1 MRFVADRH
9 EDAIAFADRVRP
21 FLMERECENCLMLG
35 LLGALA
41 SRAGPPSPGPLP
53 LLLAIE
59 SRGRVVE
66 GAAVQTQPIAM
77 AVTRLPDG
85 AAEVLVNHLETSNW
99 PGHGFTGPAEAVD
112 RLAEL
117 WARRSAK
124 AKRLRVSLRVF
135 ELTAVIPPPPAPG
148 RMIPAS
154 LEHLD
159 MITPWHEDFVRSVGE
174 CDDNPRQGAQ
184 RLIDER
190 RLFLWNDAGELRSMA
205 AVAGP
210 TPNGI
215 RINHVYTPPE
225 HRGRGYA
232 SNLVAALSQHLLDH
246 GRKFSFLFTDL
257 ANPTSNK
264 IYQQIGFRPAADFR
278 HWTFEHA

>member
-1 MRFVADRH
+1 MQVVATRH

-35 LLGALA
+35 LLGTLA
-41 SRAGPPSPGPLP
+41 RAGPPSPGPLP
-53 LLLAIE
+53 LLLRIE
-59 SRGRVVE
+59 SQGRVVV
-66 GAAVQTQPIAM
+66 GAAVQTRPIAL

-85 AAEVLVNHLETSNW
+85 AAEVLVNHVETSNW
-99 PGHGFTGPAEAVD
+99 PGQGFTGPVETVD
-112 RLAEL
+112 AMADL
-117 WARRSAK
+117 WARRSGK
-124 AKRLRVSLRVF
+124 TKRLHVSLRVF
-135 ELTAVIPPPPAPG
+135 ELTAVTPPAPAPG

-154 LEHLD
+154 IEHLD
-159 MITPWHEDFVRSVGE
+159 AITPWHEDFVRSVGE
-174 CDDNPRQGAQ
+174 CDDNPRQAAQ

-190 RLFLWNDAGELRSMA
+190 RLFLWEDDAALRSMA

-225 HRGRGYA
+225 HRARGYA
-232 SNLVAALSQHLLDH
+232 SNLVAALSQHMLDQS
-246 GRKFSFLFTDL
+246 RKFCFLFADL